1 MVTNRSIIHTK
12 REQKRDLIITE
23 KKMLYFIMENHTY
36 NGDYI
41 YCIADEDRGFN
52 NGLNTFDYCYLPKT
66 AGSDLEVACE
76 IVREINERYFDAEG
90 VKLTPRKA
98 FRIMRNARDIK
109 WGNEEFRFADYQIA
123 DVLSY
128 NYPEWADEFKR
139 LAEKLEV
146 A

>member
-1 MVTNRSIIHTK
+1 MDEYKCLT
-12 REQKRDLIITE
+12 
-23 KKMLYFIMENHTY
+23 LYFIMENHTY
-36 NGDYI
+36 NGDYV
-41 YCIADEDRGFN
+41 YCFARERGGFN

-76 IVREINERYFDAEG
+76 IVRGINERYFDAEG
-90 VKLTPRKA
+90 VKLTPKKV
-98 FRIMRNARDIK
+98 FKIMTTARNAR
-109 WGNEEFRFADYQIA
+109 WGNDDPRFADFQIA

-139 LAEKLEV
+139 LAEKSEV